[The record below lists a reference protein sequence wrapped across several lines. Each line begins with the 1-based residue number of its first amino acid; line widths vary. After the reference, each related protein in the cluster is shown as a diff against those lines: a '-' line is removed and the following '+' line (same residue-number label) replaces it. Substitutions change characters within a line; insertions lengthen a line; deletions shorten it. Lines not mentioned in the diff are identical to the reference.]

1 MATQSENELEM
12 QLVDQLV
19 GMHYEPVNV
28 TDEASMKANLKK
40 QIEIHNRLE
49 SVPLTDSEFNRIFLH
64 LTKGNEV
71 IDRARTLRDRYQLLR
86 DDGTE
91 KWLSFIN
98 KEEWCQNEFQVT
110 RQVKQFNAE
119 QNTRKTRFD
128 VTLLINGLPLV
139 QIELKRRGLGLKEAF
154 NQIDRYHRDAFWV
167 GSGLFQYVQIFII
180 SNGVDT
186 KYYANNRSNHFEQTY
201 FWTDEKNEPIK
212 ALDKFAEAFLKVCHI
227 AKMITHYTVLNETRK
242 CLMVMRP
249 YQYYACEA
257 MIRHVKESLHLQG
270 KPHNGYIWHT
280 TGSGKTLTSFKASQV
295 IMEMPEVDRVIFVV
309 DRRDLDYQTAKE
321 FNSFAKDSVDTTNNT
336 STLIKHLKTTSSK
349 LTLTTIQKLNNA
361 ITHDGYKAQ
370 LEHLRKERI
379 VFIFDECHRSQF
391 GDTHK
396 AIVNF
401 FENAQLFGFT
411 GTPIFADNVNIT
423 NGIKQTTEMLFE
435 KCLHKYVIVDAIR
448 DENVLRFAVEY
459 VGTYKR
465 KESSNEID
473 IEVEDIDTKEVMES
487 DIRLGKITD
496 YILAH
501 HNAKTR
507 NREFTAMFCVG
518 SVDMLIRYYKLFKDK
533 QAAMLAENPEYK
545 PLKVATIFTY
555 AANEEADK
563 SDKEAVNGLL
573 DEEDISLPQ
582 GAKIDTSSRDH
593 LDSFIKDYNE
603 LYGTSY
609 SANDSQSFYN
619 YYKNIAQRTK
629 EKGIDILL
637 VVNMFLTGFDSPT
650 LNTLYVDK
658 NLRFHGLVQG
668 FSRTNRILNEKKSHG
683 NIVCFRNLKK
693 ATDEAIALFSN
704 KDASSIVLV
713 KPFEEYLSDYQDAVD
728 RLLTLTPTVESV
740 DRLPDEKAQLE
751 FVTAFRDV
759 MRLKN
764 ILESFADF
772 EDAAKPLSEQTLA
785 DYTSKYLDIHDKVK
799 KHSSKEKV
807 SILDDVDFEVSLIH
821 RDEINVGYILK
832 LLAGIQAMPPKEQQE
847 QKKKIMDI
855 VDSDVTLRSKRELI
869 ENFIEENLLDV
880 AHDEDVA
887 QTFETYVE
895 RERSRAIIALCEE
908 ERLDAVKLT
917 GLLENYI
924 FTDVLPREDQ
934 VADTLTWQPKILERK
949 TVRTRVYERVRS
961 VIDTFIDGMRGF

>member
-1 MATQSENELEM
+1 MATQSEYELET
-12 QLVDQLV
+12 QLVEQLV

-49 SVPLTDSEFNRIFLH
+49 SAPLTDSEFNRIFMH

-86 DDGTE
+86 EDGTE

-110 RQVKQFNAE
+110 RQVKQFNVE

-186 KYYANNRSNHFEQTY
+186 KYYANNRANHFEQTY

-361 ITHDGYKAQ
+361 ISPNFQHQ

-473 IEVEDIDTKEVMES
+473 IEVEDIDTNEVMES

-507 NREFTAMFCVG
+507 NREFTAMFCVS
-518 SVDMLIRYYKLFKDK
+518 SVDMLIRYYKLFKEK
-533 QAAMLAENPEYK
+533 QAAMLAENPNYK

-555 AANEEADK
+555 AANEADK

-637 VVNMFLTGFDSPT
+637 VVNMFLTGFDSPA

-704 KDASSIVLV
+704 KDASSVVLV

-740 DRLPDEKAQLE
+740 DSLPDEKAQLE

-772 EDAAKPLSEQTLA
+772 EDSAKPLSEQTLA

-807 SILDDVDFEVSLIH
+807 SILDDIDFEVSLIH

-869 ENFIEENLLDV
+869 ENFIEENLLHIT
-880 AHDEDVA
+880 HDEDA
-887 QTFETYVE
+887 TQTFETYVE
-895 RERSRAIIALCEE
+895 REKSRAISVLCEE
-908 ERLDAVKLT
+908 ERLDAIKLT

-934 VADTLTWQPKILERK
+934 VAETLTWQPKILERK
-949 TVRTRVYERVRS
+949 TVRTRVYERVRG

>member
-1 MATQSENELEM
+1 MATQSECELET
-12 QLVDQLV
+12 QLVEQLV

-28 TDEASMKANLKK
+28 TDEVSMKANLKK

-49 SVPLTDSEFNRIFLH
+49 AAPLTDSEFNRIFQH

-71 IDRARTLRDRYQLLR
+71 IDRARTLRDRYHLQR
-86 DDGTE
+86 EDGTE

-186 KYYANNRSNHFEQTY
+186 KYYGNNRANHFEQTY

-212 ALDKFAEAFLKVCHI
+212 ALDKFAESFLKVCHI

-270 KPHNGYIWHT
+270 RPHNGYIWHT

-321 FNSFAKDSVDTTNNT
+321 FNSFSKDSVDTTNNT

-361 ITHDGYKAQ
+361 ITHDGYKTQ

-518 SVDMLIRYYKLFKDK
+518 SVDMLIRYYKLFKEK
-533 QAAMLAENPEYK
+533 QAAMVAENPNYK
-545 PLKVATIFTY
+545 SLKVATIFTY
-555 AANEEADK
+555 AANEADK

-603 LYGTSY
+603 LYGTNY

-637 VVNMFLTGFDSPT
+637 VVNMFLTGFDSPA

-704 KDASSIVLV
+704 KDASSVVLV

-740 DRLPDEKAQLE
+740 DSLQDEKAQLE

-772 EDAAKPLSEQTLA
+772 EDSAKPLSEQTLA

-869 ENFIEENLLDV
+869 ENFIEENLLHV
-880 AHDEDVA
+880 THDEDVT

-895 RERSRAIIALCEE
+895 REKSRAISVLCEE
-908 ERLDAVKLT
+908 ERLDTIKLT

-949 TVRTRVYERVRS
+949 TVRTRVYERVCG

>member
-1 MATQSENELEM
+1 M
-12 QLVDQLV
+12 
-19 GMHYEPVNV
+19 
-28 TDEASMKANLKK
+28 
-40 QIEIHNRLE
+40 
-49 SVPLTDSEFNRIFLH
+49 
-64 LTKGNEV
+64 
-71 IDRARTLRDRYQLLR
+71 
-86 DDGTE
+86 
-91 KWLSFIN
+91 
-98 KEEWCQNEFQVT
+98 
-110 RQVKQFNAE
+110 
-119 QNTRKTRFD
+119 
-128 VTLLINGLPLV
+128 
-139 QIELKRRGLGLKEAF
+139 
-154 NQIDRYHRDAFWV
+154 
-167 GSGLFQYVQIFII
+167 
-180 SNGVDT
+180 
-186 KYYANNRSNHFEQTY
+186 
-201 FWTDEKNEPIK
+201 
-212 ALDKFAEAFLKVCHI
+212 
-227 AKMITHYTVLNETRK
+227 
-242 CLMVMRP
+242 
-249 YQYYACEA
+249 
-257 MIRHVKESLHLQG
+257 
-270 KPHNGYIWHT
+270 
-280 TGSGKTLTSFKASQV
+280 
-295 IMEMPEVDRVIFVV
+295 
-309 DRRDLDYQTAKE
+309 
-321 FNSFAKDSVDTTNNT
+321 
-336 STLIKHLKTTSSK
+336 
-349 LTLTTIQKLNNA
+349 
-361 ITHDGYKAQ
+361 
-370 LEHLRKERI
+370 
-379 VFIFDECHRSQF
+379 
-391 GDTHK
+391 
-396 AIVNF
+396 
-401 FENAQLFGFT
+401 
-411 GTPIFADNVNIT
+411 
-423 NGIKQTTEMLFE
+423 
-435 KCLHKYVIVDAIR
+435 
-448 DENVLRFAVEY
+448 
-459 VGTYKR
+459 
-465 KESSNEID
+465 
-473 IEVEDIDTKEVMES
+473 EDIDTKEVMES

-501 HNAKTR
+501 HDAKTR

-518 SVDMLIRYYKLFKDK
+518 SVDMLIRYYKLFKEK
-533 QAAMLAENPEYK
+533 QAAMIAENPEYK

-555 AANEEADK
+555 AANEADK

-573 DEEDISLPQ
+573 DEEDISLPH

-740 DRLPDEKAQLE
+740 DRLPDEKVQLE

-772 EDAAKPLSEQTLA
+772 EDAVKPLSEQTLA

>member
-1 MATQSENELEM
+1 MATQSEYELET
-12 QLVDQLV
+12 QLVEQLV

-28 TDEASMKANLKK
+28 TDETSMKANLRK

-49 SVPLTDSEFNRIFLH
+49 SAPLTESEFNRIFLH

-71 IDRARTLRDRYQLLR
+71 IDRARILRDRYQLLR

-186 KYYANNRSNHFEQTY
+186 KYYANNRANHFEQTF
-201 FWTDEKNEPIK
+201 FWTDEKNELIK
-212 ALDKFAEAFLKVCHI
+212 SLEKFADAFLKVCHI

-242 CLMVMRP
+242 CLMIMRP
-249 YQYYACEA
+249 YQFYACEA
-257 MIRHVKESLHLQG
+257 MIRHVKENLHKQG
-270 KPHNGYIWHT
+270 RPENGYIWHT

-321 FNSFAKDSVDTTNNT
+321 FNSFAKDSVDTTNST
-336 STLIKHLKTTSSK
+336 STLIKHLKQTSTK

-361 ITHDGYKAQ
+361 ITHEGYKAQ
-370 LEHLRKERI
+370 LEHLRTERI

-396 AIVNF
+396 AIVKF

-423 NGIKQTTEMLFE
+423 NGVKQTTELLFD
-435 KCLHKYVIVDAIR
+435 KPLHKYVIVDAIR

-473 IEVEDIDTKEVMES
+473 IDVEDIDTKEVMES

-518 SVDMLIRYYKLFKDK
+518 SVDMLITYYKLFKEK
-533 QAAMLAENPEYK
+533 QAELQAADTNYK
-545 PLKVATIFTY
+545 PLKIATIFTY
-555 AANEEADK
+555 AANEADK

-573 DEEDISLPQ
+573 DEEDISLLQ
-582 GAKIDTSSRDH
+582 GANVDISSRDN
-593 LDSFIKDYNE
+593 LDSFIKDYND

-609 SANDSQSFYN
+609 SANDSQSFYD
-619 YYKNIAQRTK
+619 YYKDIAKRTK

-637 VVNMFLTGFDSPT
+637 VVNMFLTGFDSPA

-658 NLRFHGLVQG
+658 NLRFHGLVQA

-693 ATDEAIALFSN
+693 ATDEAITLFSN
-704 KDASSIVLV
+704 RNASSVVLV
-713 KPFEEYLSDYQDAVD
+713 KPFEEYLTDYQDAVD

-740 DRLPDEKAQLE
+740 DNLPDEESQLA

-772 EDAAKPLSEQTLA
+772 DDIVKPLSDQALA

-799 KHSSKEKV
+799 KHSGKEKV

-821 RDEINVGYILK
+821 RDDINVGYILR

-869 ENFIEENLLDV
+869 DNFIEQNLLHVEQDADITQV
-880 AHDEDVA
+880 
-887 QTFETYVE
+887 FEAYVE
-895 RERSRAIIALCEE
+895 REKSKAVATLCAE
-908 ERLDAVKLT
+908 ERLDAIKLT
-917 GLLENYI
+917 GLLDNYL
-924 FTDVLPREDQ
+924 FTDVMPREDQ
-934 VADTLTWQPKILERK
+934 VVDTMTWTPKILERK
-949 TVRTRVYERVRS
+949 QVRARVYERVRS
-961 VIDTFIDGMRGF
+961 VIDTFINGMRGF

>member
-28 TDEASMKANLKK
+28 TDEVSMKANLKK

-518 SVDMLIRYYKLFKDK
+518 SVDMLIRYYNLFKDK

>member
-28 TDEASMKANLKK
+28 TDEVSMKANLKK

-473 IEVEDIDTKEVMES
+473 IEVEDIDTQEVMES

-518 SVDMLIRYYKLFKDK
+518 SVDMLIRYYNLFKDK

>member
-1 MATQSENELEM
+1 MATQSEYELET
-12 QLVDQLV
+12 QLVEQLV
-19 GMHYEPVNV
+19 GMHYEQVFV

-49 SVPLTDSEFNRIFLH
+49 TAPLTDTEFNRVFQH

-71 IDRARTLRDRYQLLR
+71 IDRARTLRDRYHLQR
-86 DDGTE
+86 EDGTE

-119 QNTRKTRFD
+119 QNSRKTRFD

-180 SNGVDT
+180 SNGVGT
-186 KYYANNRSNHFEQTY
+186 KYYANNRANHFEQTY
-201 FWTDEKNEPIK
+201 FWSDEKNEPIK

-336 STLIKHLKTTSSK
+336 STLIKHLKTTCSK

-518 SVDMLIRYYKLFKDK
+518 SVDMLIRYYKLFKEK
-533 QAAMLAENPEYK
+533 QAAMVAENPNYK

-555 AANEEADK
+555 AANEADK

-637 VVNMFLTGFDSPT
+637 VVNMFLTGFDSPA

-704 KDASSIVLV
+704 KDASSVVLV

-740 DRLPDEKAQLE
+740 DSLPDEKAQLE

-772 EDAAKPLSEQTLA
+772 DDAAKPLSEQTLA

-799 KHSSKEKV
+799 KHSTKEKV
-807 SILDDVDFEVSLIH
+807 SILDDIDFEVSLIH

-869 ENFIEENLLDV
+869 ENFIEENLLHV
-880 AHDEDVA
+880 THDEDVT

-895 RERSRAIIALCEE
+895 REKSRAISVLCDE
-908 ERLDAVKLT
+908 ERLDAIKLT

-934 VADTLTWQPKILERK
+934 VAETLTWRPKILELK
-949 TVRTRVYERVRS
+949 TVRTRVYERVRG

>member
-1 MATQSENELEM
+1 MATQSEYELET
-12 QLVDQLV
+12 QLVEQLV
-19 GMHYEPVNV
+19 GMHYERVNV
-28 TDEASMKANLKK
+28 TDETSMKANLRK

-49 SVPLTDSEFNRIFLH
+49 SSPLTDGEFNRIFLH

-71 IDRARTLRDRYQLLR
+71 IDRAKILRDRYQLLR

-98 KEEWCQNEFQVT
+98 KEEWCHNEFQVT
-110 RQVKQFNAE
+110 SQVKQFNAE

-186 KYYANNRSNHFEQTY
+186 KYYANNRANHFEQTF
-201 FWTDEKNEPIK
+201 FWTDEKNNPLK
-212 ALDKFAEAFLKVCHI
+212 ALEKFTDAFLKVCHI

-249 YQYYACEA
+249 YQFYACEA
-257 MIRHVKESLHLQG
+257 MIRHVKENLHKQG
-270 KPHNGYIWHT
+270 RPENGYIWHT

-321 FNSFAKDSVDTTNNT
+321 FNGFAKDSVDTTNNT
-336 STLIKHLKTTSSK
+336 STLIRHLKQSSTK

-361 ITHDGYKAQ
+361 ITHEGYKAQ
-370 LEHLRKERI
+370 LAHLRKERI

-423 NGIKQTTEMLFE
+423 NGVKQTTELLFD

-473 IEVEDIDTKEVMES
+473 IDVEDIDTKEVMES

-518 SVDMLIRYYKLFKDK
+518 SVDMLITYYKLFKDK
-533 QAAMLAENPEYK
+533 QAALQAADANYK
-545 PLKVATIFTY
+545 PLKIATIFTY
-555 AANEEADK
+555 AANEADK

-582 GAKIDTSSRDH
+582 GAKVDTSSRDH
-593 LDSFIKDYNE
+593 LDSFIEDYNE

-609 SANDSQSFYN
+609 SANDSKSFYN

-637 VVNMFLTGFDSPT
+637 VVNMFLTGFDSPA

-658 NLRFHGLVQG
+658 NLRFHGLVQA

-693 ATDEAIALFSN
+693 ATDDAIALFSN
-704 KDASSIVLV
+704 KDASSTVLV
-713 KPFEEYLSDYQDAVD
+713 KPFEEYFGDYQNTVD

-740 DRLPDEKAQLE
+740 DDLPDEEAQLA

-772 EDAAKPLSEQTLA
+772 DDAAKPLSDQTLA
-785 DYTSKYLDIHDKVK
+785 DFTSKYLDIHDKVK

-807 SILDDVDFEVSLIH
+807 SILEDVDFEVSLIH
-821 RDEINVGYILK
+821 RDEINVGYILR

-869 ENFIEENLLDV
+869 DNFIEKSLLH
-880 AHDEDVA
+880 ATHDEDITQV
-887 QTFETYVE
+887 FEAYVE
-895 RERSRAIIALCEE
+895 QEKSKALSALCNE
-908 ERLDAVKLT
+908 ERLDSIKLA
-917 GLLENYI
+917 GLLDNYL
-924 FTDVLPREDQ
+924 FTDVMPREDE
-934 VADTLTWQPKILERK
+934 VAETLTWTPKILERK
-949 TVRTRVYERVRS
+949 NVRARVYDRVRD
-961 VIDTFIDGMRGF
+961 VIETFINGMRGF

>member
-1 MATQSENELEM
+1 MATQSEYELET
-12 QLVDQLV
+12 QLVNQLV
-19 GMHYEPVNV
+19 GMHYELVNV
-28 TDEASMKANLKK
+28 TDETSMKANLRK

-49 SVPLTDSEFNRIFLH
+49 APPLTDSEFNRVFLH

-71 IDRARTLRDRYQLLR
+71 IDRARILRDRYQLLR

-98 KEEWCQNEFQVT
+98 KDEWCQNEFQVT
-110 RQVKQFNAE
+110 RQVKQYNAE

-167 GSGLFQYVQIFII
+167 GSGLFQYVQLFII

-186 KYYANNRSNHFEQTY
+186 KYYANNRANHFEQTF

-212 ALDKFAEAFLKVCHI
+212 SLEKFTEAFLKVCHI

-257 MIRHVKESLHLQG
+257 MIRHVKDSLHLQG
-270 KPHNGYIWHT
+270 KPRNGYIWHT

-295 IMEMPEVDRVIFVV
+295 IMSMPEVDRVIFVV

-336 STLIKHLKTTSSK
+336 STLIKQLKANNSK
-349 LTLTTIQKLNNA
+349 LILTTIQKLNNA
-361 ITHDGYKAQ
+361 ITYEGYKAQ

-396 AIVNF
+396 AIVSF

-423 NGIKQTTEMLFE
+423 NGVKQTTEMLFD

-459 VGTYKR
+459 VGTYRR
-465 KESSNEID
+465 KETSNEID
-473 IEVEDIDTKEVMES
+473 IDVEDIDTKEVMES

-507 NREFTAMFCVG
+507 SREFTAMFCVG
-518 SVDMLIRYYKLFKDK
+518 SVDMLIKYYKLFKDK
-533 QAAMLAENPEYK
+533 QAELQQADPGYK
-545 PLKVATIFTY
+545 PLRIATIFTY
-555 AANEEADK
+555 AADEADN
-563 SDKEAVNGLL
+563 SDKETVNGLL

-582 GAKIDTSSRDH
+582 GGKIDISSRDH
-593 LDSFIKDYNE
+593 LDSFIKDYNT

-637 VVNMFLTGFDSPT
+637 VVNMFLTGFDSPA

-658 NLRFHGLVQG
+658 NLRYHGLIQA

-693 ATDEAIALFSN
+693 ATDDAIALFSN
-704 KDASSIVLV
+704 KDASSVVLV
-713 KPFEEYLSDYQDAVD
+713 KPFEEYLSDYQAAVD
-728 RLLTLTPTVESV
+728 TLLTLTPTVESV
-740 DRLPDEKAQLE
+740 DSLPDEKAQLA
-751 FVTAFRDV
+751 FVTAFRDM

-772 EDAAKPLSEQTLA
+772 DEVSKPLSDQTLA
-785 DYTSKYLDIHDKVK
+785 DYTSKYLDIYDKVK
-799 KHSSKEKV
+799 KRTGKDKV
-807 SILDDVDFEVSLIH
+807 SILDEVDFEVSLIH
-821 RDEINVGYILK
+821 RDEINVGYILR
-832 LLAGIQAMPPKEQQE
+832 LLAGIQAMPPEAQQE
-847 QKKKIMDI
+847 QKKKVMDI

-869 ENFIEENLLDV
+869 DNFIEENLLHV
-880 AHDEDVA
+880 SHDEDITQA
-887 QTFETYVE
+887 FETYVE
-895 RERSRAIIALCEE
+895 REKRKAVATLCAEENLDESKVAAL
-908 ERLDAVKLT
+908 LD
-917 GLLENYI
+917 NYL
-924 FTDVLPREDQ
+924 FTDVTPREDE
-934 VADTLTWQPKILERK
+934 VAKALTWTPRILERK
-949 TVRTRVYERVRS
+949 TVLKRVYDKVCG
-961 VIDTFIDGMRGF
+961 VIDTFINGMRGF

>member
-1 MATQSENELEM
+1 MATQSEYELET
-12 QLVDQLV
+12 QLVEQLV
-19 GMHYEPVNV
+19 GMHYEQVFV
-28 TDEASMKANLKK
+28 TDEVSMKANLKK

-71 IDRARTLRDRYQLLR
+71 IDRARTLRDRYQLQR
-86 DDGTE
+86 EDGTE

-119 QNTRKTRFD
+119 QTTRKTRFD

-186 KYYANNRSNHFEQTY
+186 KYYANNRANHFEQTY

-295 IMEMPEVDRVIFVV
+295 IMDMPEVDRVIFVV

-336 STLIKHLKTTSSK
+336 NTLIKHLKTTSSK

-361 ITHDGYKAQ
+361 IAHDGYKAQ

-401 FENAQLFGFT
+401 FGNAQLFGFT

-465 KESSNEID
+465 KTSSNEID

-518 SVDMLIRYYKLFKDK
+518 SVDMLIRYYKLFKEK
-533 QAAMLAENPEYK
+533 QDAIVAENPDYK

-555 AANEEADK
+555 AANEADK
-563 SDKEAVNGLL
+563 SDKDAVNGLL
-573 DEEDISLPQ
+573 DEEDISLPL

-593 LDSFIKDYNE
+593 LDIFIKDYNE
-603 LYGTSY
+603 LYGTNY

-619 YYKNIAQRTK
+619 YYKDIAKRTK
-629 EKGIDILL
+629 ERGIDILL
-637 VVNMFLTGFDSPT
+637 VVNMFLTGFDSPA

-704 KDASSIVLV
+704 KDASSVVLV

-869 ENFIEENLLDV
+869 ENFIEENLLHV
-880 AHDEDVA
+880 THDEDVT

-895 RERSRAIIALCEE
+895 REKSRAISVLCEE
-908 ERLDAVKLT
+908 ERLDAIKLT

-934 VADTLTWQPKILERK
+934 VAETLTWQPKILERK
-949 TVRTRVYERVRS
+949 TVRTRVYERVRG

>member
-1 MATQSENELEM
+1 MATQSEYELET
-12 QLVDQLV
+12 QLVEQLV

-49 SVPLTDSEFNRIFLH
+49 SVPLTDNEFNRIFLH

-86 DDGTE
+86 EDGTE

-119 QNTRKTRFD
+119 QNSRKTRFD

-186 KYYANNRSNHFEQTY
+186 KYYANNRANHFEQTY

-361 ITHDGYKAQ
+361 ISPNFQHQ

-555 AANEEADK
+555 AANEADK

-573 DEEDISLPQ
+573 DEEDISLQQ

-637 VVNMFLTGFDSPT
+637 VVNMFLTGFDSPA

-704 KDASSIVLV
+704 KDASSVVLV

-728 RLLTLTPTVESV
+728 RLLTLAPTVESV
-740 DRLPDEKAQLE
+740 DSLPDEKAQLE

-772 EDAAKPLSEQTLA
+772 DDAAKPLSEQTLA

-799 KHSSKEKV
+799 KHSTKEKV
-807 SILDDVDFEVSLIH
+807 SILDDIDFEVSLIH

-869 ENFIEENLLDV
+869 ENFIEENLLHV
-880 AHDEDVA
+880 THDEDVT

-895 RERSRAIIALCEE
+895 REKSKAISVLCEE
-908 ERLDAVKLT
+908 ERLDAIKLT

-934 VADTLTWQPKILERK
+934 VAETLTWQPKILERK
-949 TVRTRVYERVRS
+949 TVRTRVYERVRG

>member
-1 MATQSENELEM
+1 MATQSEYELET
-12 QLVDQLV
+12 QLVEQLV

-86 DDGTE
+86 EDGTE

-119 QNTRKTRFD
+119 QNSRKTRFD

-186 KYYANNRSNHFEQTY
+186 KYYANNRANHFEQTY
-201 FWTDEKNEPIK
+201 FWTDEKNEQIK

-361 ITHDGYKAQ
+361 ISPNFQHQ

-423 NGIKQTTEMLFE
+423 NGIKQTTEILFE

-518 SVDMLIRYYKLFKDK
+518 SVDMLIRYYKLFKEK
-533 QAAMLAENPEYK
+533 QAAIVAENPNYK

-555 AANEEADK
+555 AANEADK

-637 VVNMFLTGFDSPT
+637 VVNMFLTGFDSPA

-704 KDASSIVLV
+704 KDASSVVLV

-740 DRLPDEKAQLE
+740 DSLPDEKAQLE

-772 EDAAKPLSEQTLA
+772 EDSAKPLSEQTLT

-869 ENFIEENLLDV
+869 ENFIEENLLHV
-880 AHDEDVA
+880 THDEDVT

-895 RERSRAIIALCEE
+895 REKSRAISVLCEE
-908 ERLDAVKLT
+908 ERLDAIKLT

-934 VADTLTWQPKILERK
+934 IADTLTWQPKILERK
-949 TVRTRVYERVRS
+949 TVRTRVYERVRG

>member
-1 MATQSENELEM
+1 MATQSEYELET
-12 QLVDQLV
+12 QLVEQLV

-49 SVPLTDSEFNRIFLH
+49 SLPLTDSEFNRIFLH

-186 KYYANNRSNHFEQTY
+186 KYYANNRTNHFEQTY

-295 IMEMPEVDRVIFVV
+295 IMEMSEVDRVIFVV

-361 ITHDGYKAQ
+361 ISPNFQHQ

-423 NGIKQTTEMLFE
+423 NGIKQTTEMLFD

-518 SVDMLIRYYKLFKDK
+518 SVDMLIRYYKLFKEK
-533 QAAMLAENPEYK
+533 QSAMVAENPNYK

-555 AANEEADK
+555 AANEADK

-637 VVNMFLTGFDSPT
+637 VVNMFLTGFDSPA

-704 KDASSIVLV
+704 KDASSVVLV

-740 DRLPDEKAQLE
+740 DSLPDEKAQLE

-772 EDAAKPLSEQTLA
+772 EDSAKPLSEQTLA

-807 SILDDVDFEVSLIH
+807 SILDDIDFEVSLIH

-869 ENFIEENLLDV
+869 ENFIEENLLHV
-880 AHDEDVA
+880 THDEDVT
-887 QTFETYVE
+887 QTFENYVE
-895 RERSRAIIALCEE
+895 REKSRAISVLCEE
-908 ERLDAVKLT
+908 ERLDAIKLT

-934 VADTLTWQPKILERK
+934 IADTLTWQPKILERK
-949 TVRTRVYERVRS
+949 TVRTRVYERVRG

>member
-1 MATQSENELEM
+1 MATQSEYELET
-12 QLVDQLV
+12 QLVEQLV
-19 GMHYEPVNV
+19 GMHYEQVFV

-49 SVPLTDSEFNRIFLH
+49 SVPLTDSEFNRIYLH

-71 IDRARTLRDRYQLLR
+71 VDRARTLRDRYQLLR
-86 DDGTE
+86 EDGTE

-167 GSGLFQYVQIFII
+167 GSGLFQYVQIFVI

-186 KYYANNRSNHFEQTY
+186 KYYANNRANHFEQTY

-212 ALDKFAEAFLKVCHI
+212 ALDKFAESFLKVCHI

-295 IMEMPEVDRVIFVV
+295 IMEMPEVARVIFVV

-423 NGIKQTTEMLFE
+423 NGIKQTTEILFE

-545 PLKVATIFTY
+545 LLKVATIFTY
-555 AANEEADK
+555 AANETDK

-573 DEEDISLPQ
+573 NEEDISLPQ

-637 VVNMFLTGFDSPT
+637 VVNMFLTGFDSPA

-693 ATDEAIALFSN
+693 ATDEAITLFSN
-704 KDASSIVLV
+704 KDASSVVLV

-728 RLLTLTPTVESV
+728 RMLTLTPTVESV
-740 DRLPDEKAQLE
+740 DSLPDEKAQLE

-772 EDAAKPLSEQTLA
+772 DDAVKPLSEQTLA
-785 DYTSKYLDIHDKVK
+785 DYTSKYLDIHDQVK
-799 KHSSKEKV
+799 KHSTKEKV
-807 SILDDVDFEVSLIH
+807 SILDDIDFEVSLIH

-869 ENFIEENLLDV
+869 ENFIEENLLHV
-880 AHDEDVA
+880 AHGEDVT

-895 RERSRAIIALCEE
+895 REKSRVISVLCEE
-908 ERLDAVKLT
+908 ERLDAIKLT

-934 VADTLTWQPKILERK
+934 VAETLTWQPKILERK
-949 TVRTRVYERVRS
+949 TVRTRVYERVRG

>member
-1 MATQSENELEM
+1 MATQSEYELET
-12 QLVDQLV
+12 QLVEQLI

-49 SVPLTDSEFNRIFLH
+49 SLPLTDSEFNRIFLH

-71 IDRARTLRDRYQLLR
+71 IDRARTLRDRYQLQR
-86 DDGTE
+86 EDGTE

-119 QNTRKTRFD
+119 QNSRKTRFD

-186 KYYANNRSNHFEQTY
+186 KYYANNRANHFEQTY

-257 MIRHVKESLHLQG
+257 IIRHVKESLHRQG

-361 ITHDGYKAQ
+361 ISPNFQHQ

-507 NREFTAMFCVG
+507 SREFTAMFCVG
-518 SVDMLIRYYKLFKDK
+518 SVDMLIRYYKLFKEK
-533 QAAMLAENPEYK
+533 QAAMVAENPNYK

-555 AANEEADK
+555 AANEADK
-563 SDKEAVNGLL
+563 SDKEAINGLL

-637 VVNMFLTGFDSPT
+637 VVNMFLTGFDSPA

-704 KDASSIVLV
+704 KDASSVVLV

-740 DRLPDEKAQLE
+740 DSLPDEIAQLE

-772 EDAAKPLSEQTLA
+772 EESAKPLAEQTLA

-832 LLAGIQAMPPKEQQE
+832 LLAGIQALPPKEQQE

-869 ENFIEENLLDV
+869 ENFIEENLLHV
-880 AHDEDVA
+880 THDEDVT

-895 RERSRAIIALCEE
+895 REKSRAISVLCEE
-908 ERLDAVKLT
+908 ERLDAIKLT

-924 FTDVLPREDQ
+924 FTDILPREDQ

-949 TVRTRVYERVRS
+949 TVRTRVYERVRG

>member
-1 MATQSENELEM
+1 MATQSEYELET

-19 GMHYEPVNV
+19 GIHYEQVFV

-49 SVPLTDSEFNRIFLH
+49 TAPLTDTEFNRVFQH

-71 IDRARTLRDRYQLLR
+71 IDRARTLRDRYHLQR
-86 DDGTE
+86 EDGTE

-119 QNTRKTRFD
+119 QNSRKTRFD

-186 KYYANNRSNHFEQTY
+186 KYYANNRANHFEQTY
-201 FWTDEKNEPIK
+201 FWSDEKNEPIK

-321 FNSFAKDSVDTTNNT
+321 FNSFAKDSVDTTSNT
-336 STLIKHLKTTSSK
+336 STLIKHLKTTGSK

-518 SVDMLIRYYKLFKDK
+518 SVDMLIRYYKLFKEK
-533 QAAMLAENPEYK
+533 QAAMVAENPNYK

-555 AANEEADK
+555 AANEADK

-637 VVNMFLTGFDSPT
+637 VVNMFLTGFDSPA

-704 KDASSIVLV
+704 KDASSVVLV

-740 DRLPDEKAQLE
+740 DSLPDEKAQLE

-772 EDAAKPLSEQTLA
+772 EDSAKPLSEQTLA

-807 SILDDVDFEVSLIH
+807 SILDDIDFEVSLIH

-869 ENFIEENLLDV
+869 ENFIEENLLHV
-880 AHDEDVA
+880 THDEDVT

-895 RERSRAIIALCEE
+895 REKSRAISVLCEE
-908 ERLDAVKLT
+908 EQLDAIKLT

-949 TVRTRVYERVRS
+949 TVRTRVYERVRG

>member
-1 MATQSENELEM
+1 MATQSEYELET
-12 QLVDQLV
+12 QLVEQLV

-49 SVPLTDSEFNRIFLH
+49 SVPLTDNEFNRIFLH

-86 DDGTE
+86 EDGTE

-119 QNTRKTRFD
+119 QNSRKTRFD

-154 NQIDRYHRDAFWV
+154 NQIDRYHRDAFLV

-186 KYYANNRSNHFEQTY
+186 KYYANNRANHFEQTY

-361 ITHDGYKAQ
+361 ISPNFQHQ

-555 AANEEADK
+555 AANEADK

-573 DEEDISLPQ
+573 DEEDISLQQ

-637 VVNMFLTGFDSPT
+637 VVNMFLTGFDSPA

-704 KDASSIVLV
+704 KDASSVVLV

-728 RLLTLTPTVESV
+728 RLLTLAPTVESV
-740 DRLPDEKAQLE
+740 DSLPDEKAQLE

-772 EDAAKPLSEQTLA
+772 DDAAKPLSEQTLA

-799 KHSSKEKV
+799 KHSTKEKV
-807 SILDDVDFEVSLIH
+807 SILDDIDFEVSLIH

-869 ENFIEENLLDV
+869 ENFIEENLLHV
-880 AHDEDVA
+880 THDEDVT

-895 RERSRAIIALCEE
+895 REKSKAISVLCEE
-908 ERLDAVKLT
+908 ERLDAIKLT

-934 VADTLTWQPKILERK
+934 VAETLTWQPKILERK
-949 TVRTRVYERVRS
+949 TVRTRVYERVRG

>member
-1 MATQSENELEM
+1 MATQSEYELET
-12 QLVDQLV
+12 QLVEQLI

-28 TDEASMKANLKK
+28 TDENSMKANLKK

-49 SVPLTDSEFNRIFLH
+49 AAPLTDSEFNRIFLH

-86 DDGTE
+86 EDSTE

-167 GSGLFQYVQIFII
+167 GNGLFQYVQIFII

-186 KYYANNRSNHFEQTY
+186 KYYANNRANHFEQTY

-212 ALDKFAEAFLKVCHI
+212 ALDKFAEALLKVCHI

-361 ITHDGYKAQ
+361 ISPNFQHQ

-487 DIRLGKITD
+487 DIRLVKITD

-518 SVDMLIRYYKLFKDK
+518 SVDMLIRYYKLFKEK
-533 QAAMLAENPEYK
+533 QAAMVAENPNYK

-555 AANEEADK
+555 AANEADK

-637 VVNMFLTGFDSPT
+637 VVNMFLTGFDSPA

-704 KDASSIVLV
+704 KDASSVVLV

-740 DRLPDEKAQLE
+740 DSLPDEKAQLE

-772 EDAAKPLSEQTLA
+772 DDAAKPLSEQTLA

-807 SILDDVDFEVSLIH
+807 SILDDIDFEVSLIH

-869 ENFIEENLLDV
+869 ENFIEENLLH
-880 AHDEDVA
+880 ATHDEDVT

-895 RERSRAIIALCEE
+895 REKSKAISVLCEE
-908 ERLDAVKLT
+908 ERLDAIKLT

-934 VADTLTWQPKILERK
+934 VAETLTWQPKILERK
-949 TVRTRVYERVRS
+949 TVRTRVYERVRG

>member
-1 MATQSENELEM
+1 MATQSEYELET
-12 QLVDQLV
+12 QLVEQLV
-19 GMHYEPVNV
+19 GMHYEQVFV

-49 SVPLTDSEFNRIFLH
+49 TAPLTDTEFNRVFQH

-71 IDRARTLRDRYQLLR
+71 IDRARTLRDRYHLQR
-86 DDGTE
+86 EDGTE

-119 QNTRKTRFD
+119 QNSRKTRFD

-186 KYYANNRSNHFEQTY
+186 KYYANNRANHFEQTY
-201 FWTDEKNEPIK
+201 FWSDEKNEPIK

-321 FNSFAKDSVDTTNNT
+321 FNSFAKDSVDTTSNT
-336 STLIKHLKTTSSK
+336 STLIKHLKTTGSK

-518 SVDMLIRYYKLFKDK
+518 SVDMLIRYYKLFKEK
-533 QAAMLAENPEYK
+533 QAAMVAENPNYK

-555 AANEEADK
+555 AANEADK

-637 VVNMFLTGFDSPT
+637 VVNMFLTGFDSPA

-704 KDASSIVLV
+704 KDASSVVLV

-740 DRLPDEKAQLE
+740 DSLPDEKAQLE

-772 EDAAKPLSEQTLA
+772 EDSAKPLSEQTLA

-807 SILDDVDFEVSLIH
+807 SILDDIDFEVSLIH

-869 ENFIEENLLDV
+869 ENFIEENLLHV
-880 AHDEDVA
+880 THDEDVT

-895 RERSRAIIALCEE
+895 REKSRAISVLCEE
-908 ERLDAVKLT
+908 EQLDAIKLT

-949 TVRTRVYERVRS
+949 TVRTRVYERVRG

>member
-1 MATQSENELEM
+1 MATQSEYELET
-12 QLVDQLV
+12 QLVEQLV
-19 GMHYEPVNV
+19 GMHYDMVNV
-28 TDEASMKANLKK
+28 TDEASMKANLRK

-49 SVPLTDSEFNRIFLH
+49 AAPLTDSEFNRVFLH

-119 QNTRKTRFD
+119 QNSRKTRFD

-186 KYYANNRSNHFEQTY
+186 KYYANNRANHFEQTF

-212 ALDKFAEAFLKVCHI
+212 SLEKFSDAFLKVCHI

-249 YQYYACEA
+249 YQFYACEA
-257 MIRHVKESLHLQG
+257 MIHHVKESLHVQG
-270 KPHNGYIWHT
+270 KLRNGYIWHT

-295 IMEMPEVDRVIFVV
+295 IMSMPEVDRVIFVV

-321 FNSFAKDSVDTTNNT
+321 FNSFSKDSVDTTNNT
-336 STLIKHLKTTSSK
+336 STLIKHLKATCSK

-361 ITHDGYKAQ
+361 ITHEGYKAQ

-423 NGIKQTTEMLFE
+423 NGIKQTTESLFDE
-435 KCLHKYVIVDAIR
+435 CLHKYVIVDAIR

-465 KESSNEID
+465 KESNNEID
-473 IEVEDIDTKEVMES
+473 IDVEDIDTKEVMES
-487 DIRLGKITD
+487 EIRLGKITD

-518 SVDMLIRYYKLFKDK
+518 SVEMLIAYYKLFKEK
-533 QAAMLAENPEYK
+533 QTALMAADVNYK

-555 AANEEADK
+555 VSNEADK

-573 DEEDISLPQ
+573 DEEDIGLPQ
-582 GAKIDTSSRDH
+582 GGKVDVSSRDH

-609 SANDSQSFYN
+609 SANDSKSFYN
-619 YYKNIAQRTK
+619 YYKDIAKRTK

-637 VVNMFLTGFDSPT
+637 VVNMFLTGFDSPL

-658 NLRFHGLVQG
+658 NLRFHGLVQA

-693 ATDEAIALFSN
+693 ATDDAIALFSN
-704 KDASSIVLV
+704 KNASSVVLV
-713 KPFEEYLSDYQDAVD
+713 KSFEEYLSDYQASVD
-728 RLLTLTPTVESV
+728 YLLTLTPTVESV
-740 DRLPDEKAQLE
+740 DNLPDEHAQLV
-751 FVTAFRDV
+751 FVNAFRDV

-764 ILESFADF
+764 ILETFADF
-772 EDAAKPLSEQTLA
+772 DDVSKPLSDQTLA
-785 DYTSKYLDIHDKVK
+785 DYTSKYLDIYDKVK

-807 SILDDVDFEVSLIH
+807 SILNEVDFEVFLIH

-832 LLAGIQAMPPKEQQE
+832 LLANIQSMSPKEQQE
-847 QKKKIMDI
+847 QKKKVMEII
-855 VDSDVTLRSKRELI
+855 DSDVTLRSKRELI
-869 ENFIEENLLDV
+869 DNFIEQNLLRV
-880 AHDEDVA
+880 EHDGDITQV
-887 QTFETYVE
+887 FETYVE
-895 RERSRAIIALCEE
+895 QEKNKALATLCAE
-908 ERLDAVKLT
+908 ERLDFIKLT
-917 GLLENYI
+917 ELVNNYL
-924 FTDVLPREDQ
+924 FTNVMPREDE
-934 VADTLTWQPKILERK
+934 VAATLTWTPKILERK
-949 TVRTRVYERVRS
+949 TVRARVYERVCS
-961 VIDTFIDGMRGF
+961 VIETFINGIRGF

>member
-1 MATQSENELEM
+1 MATQSEYELET
-12 QLVDQLV
+12 QLVEQLV

-49 SVPLTDSEFNRIFLH
+49 SLPLTDSEFNRIFLH

-186 KYYANNRSNHFEQTY
+186 KYYANNRTNHFEQTY

-361 ITHDGYKAQ
+361 ISPNFQHQ

-423 NGIKQTTEMLFE
+423 NGIKQTTEMLFD

-518 SVDMLIRYYKLFKDK
+518 SVDMLIRYYKLFKEK
-533 QAAMLAENPEYK
+533 QAAMVAENPNYK

-555 AANEEADK
+555 AANEADK

-637 VVNMFLTGFDSPT
+637 VVNMFLTGFDSPA

-704 KDASSIVLV
+704 KDASSVVLV

-740 DRLPDEKAQLE
+740 DSLPDEKAQLE

-772 EDAAKPLSEQTLA
+772 EDSAKPLSEQTLA

-807 SILDDVDFEVSLIH
+807 SILDDIDFEVSLIH

-869 ENFIEENLLDV
+869 ENFIEENLLHV
-880 AHDEDVA
+880 THDEDVT
-887 QTFETYVE
+887 QTFENYVE
-895 RERSRAIIALCEE
+895 REKSRAISVLCEE
-908 ERLDAVKLT
+908 ERLDAIKLK

-934 VADTLTWQPKILERK
+934 IADTLTWQPKILERK
-949 TVRTRVYERVRS
+949 TVRTRVYERVRG

>member
-1 MATQSENELEM
+1 MATQSEYELET
-12 QLVDQLV
+12 QLVEQLV
-19 GMHYEPVNV
+19 GMHYEQVFV

-49 SVPLTDSEFNRIFLH
+49 TAPLTDSEFNRIFMH

-86 DDGTE
+86 EDGTE

-186 KYYANNRSNHFEQTY
+186 KYYANNRANHFEQTY

-212 ALDKFAEAFLKVCHI
+212 ALDKFAESFLKVCHI

-270 KPHNGYIWHT
+270 RPHNGYIWHT

-321 FNSFAKDSVDTTNNT
+321 FNSFSKDSVDTTNNT

-361 ITHDGYKAQ
+361 ITHDGYKTQ

-459 VGTYKR
+459 VGTYKH
-465 KESSNEID
+465 KESNNEID

-518 SVDMLIRYYKLFKDK
+518 SVDMLIRYYRLFKEK
-533 QAAMLAENPEYK
+533 QAAMVAENPNYK

-555 AANEEADK
+555 AANEADK

-582 GAKIDTSSRDH
+582 GTKIDTSSRDY

-637 VVNMFLTGFDSPT
+637 VVNMFLTGFDSPA

-704 KDASSIVLV
+704 KDVSSVVLV

-740 DRLPDEKAQLE
+740 DSLPDEKAQLE

-772 EDAAKPLSEQTLA
+772 EDSAKPLSEQTLA

-832 LLAGIQAMPPKEQQE
+832 LLAGIHAMPLKEQQE

-869 ENFIEENLLDV
+869 ENFIEENLLHV
-880 AHDEDVA
+880 THDEDVT

-895 RERSRAIIALCEE
+895 REKSRAISVLCEE
-908 ERLDAVKLT
+908 ERLDAIKLT

-924 FTDVLPREDQ
+924 FTDILPREDQ
-934 VADTLTWQPKILERK
+934 VAETLTWQPKILERK
-949 TVRTRVYERVRS
+949 TVRTRVYERVRG

>member
-212 ALDKFAEAFLKVCHI
+212 ALDKFAEVFLKVCHI

-501 HNAKTR
+501 HSAKTR

-619 YYKNIAQRTK
+619 YYKNIALRTK